1 MIVVVLTATRQKV
14 RMSDLT
20 ELLIEQVKA
29 AANDKKGITIVGNGT
44 KNSLGRSVGGGRTI
58 VSTSEH
64 AGILSYESV
73 ELVMTARAG
82 TSLAEIDAA
91 LAKNNQYLACD
102 PARFDGKATLG
113 GSLATNQAGPS
124 RPWAG
129 SLRDHV
135 LGVNLINGKGE
146 ALRFGGQVMK
156 NVAGY
161 DVSRLQ
167 AGAMGTLGLM
177 TEISF
182 KVLPKPAVSLT
193 LAQEL
198 DAPEAIERMN
208 QLAGQP
214 KPLTAASWVDGHLYL
229 QLSGAKSAVEGTV
242 DKWVGDVLAE
252 EKATLFWNNLRDHKA
267 GFFTQRQSDEP
278 LWRFSINSTAKFFLD
293 QESWLIDW
301 AGSQRWLKG
310 EFDHS
315 ELQEWALK
323 QGGEVVLYQGGDRL
337 QDVFNQPNAVMKK
350 IQSDLKLSFDPDK
363 LFNLGRLYSWM

>member
-1 MIVVVLTATRQKV
+1 
-14 RMSDLT
+14 MSNLT
-20 ELLIEQVKA
+20 ELFIEQIKT
-29 AANDKKGITIVGNGT
+29 AANDKKAITIIGNGT
-44 KNSLGRSVGGGRTI
+44 KKTLGRSVGEGNTVI
-58 VSTSEH
+58 STSEH
-64 AGILSYESV
+64 SGILGYEPV

-82 TSLAEIDAA
+82 TSLAEINSA
-91 LAKNNQYLACD
+91 LEKNNQYLACD
-102 PARFDGKATLG
+102 PARFDGVATIG

-182 KVLPKPAVSLT
+182 KVLPKPAASLT
-193 LAQEL
+193 LVQAL

-208 QLAGQP
+208 TLAGQP
-214 KPLTAASWVDGHLYL
+214 KPLTAASWVDGKLYL

-242 DKWVGDVLAE
+242 EKWEGDVLPE
-252 EKATLFWNNLRDHKA
+252 EKASIFWGNLRDHKA
-267 GFFTQRQSDEP
+267 DFFSQRQSDKP
-278 LWRFSINSTAKFFLD
+278 LWRFSINSTAKPFLD

-315 ELQEWALK
+315 ELQAWALR

-350 IQSDLKLSFDPDK
+350 IQTDLKQSFDPLT
-363 LFNLGRLYSWM
+363 LFNPGRLYSWM